1 MEEEN
6 FEVTTNDEVIEES
19 ITNDATI
26 TEEDIDSQA
35 DNDNLLKEIDSL
47 KENNAMEASTNEELV
62 NQIFRLE
69 KQINSLKEENSK
81 TKSNLM
87 WKVRKLEKDKVLV
100 ENEKIRFERELKS
113 LKSEVERFRSP
124 PLVLATITEILDESR
139 ITVKSST
146 GPSFLVNYSKFL
158 DKKLLVPG
166 SRVALNQQTFG
177 IVELLPSE
185 KDANVSGMEI
195 EEKPNVTYDTIG
207 GLEEQIVEVKE
218 TVELPLKEPELF
230 EKIGIDPPKGILL
243 YGPPGTG
250 KTLLA
255 KAAANET
262 NATFIKVVAS
272 EFVKKYIGEGARLVR
287 EVFELAKEKAPAII
301 FIDELDAV
309 AAKRLK
315 SSTSGDREVQRTL
328 MQLLAELD
336 GFESRGD
343 ISIIGATN
351 RPDILDSALL
361 RPGRFDRF
369 IEVPLP
375 NIEGRKEI
383 LKIYTENM
391 SLDKEADV
399 DLLATLT
406 EGLSGADLKAVCTEA
421 GMFAIREK
429 RDAVTVAD
437 FMDAV
442 DKIMDSDNDD
452 EFVKEAGV
460 MFG

>member
-1 MEEEN
+1 MIHMDDYNDLEN
-6 FEVTTNDEVIEES
+6 SSKEQLIQKVDFLQE
-19 ITNDATI
+19 
-26 TEEDIDSQA
+26 
-35 DNDNLLKEIDSL
+35 EIDIL
-47 KENNAMEASTNEELV
+47 REE
-62 NQIFRLE
+62 
-69 KQINSLKEENSK
+69 KSK
-81 TKSNLM
+81 AKSNLM
-87 WKVRKLEKDKVLV
+87 WKVRKLEKDKVLI
-100 ENEKIRFERELKS
+100 ENEKIRLEREVKS
-113 LKSEVERFRSP
+113 LRSEVDRFRSP
-124 PLVLATITEILDESR
+124 PLVLATITEVLDDHR
-139 ITVKSST
+139 MTVKSST

-158 DKKLLVPG
+158 DEKLLVPG

-177 IVELLPSE
+177 IVEVLPSE

-195 EEKPNVTYDTIG
+195 ETKPDISYDQIG
-207 GLEEQIVEVKE
+207 GLEEQIREVKE
-218 TVELPLKEPELF
+218 TVELPLTEPELF
-230 EKIGIDPPKGILL
+230 ERVGIEPPKGILL

-255 KAAANET
+255 KAVANET
-262 NATFIKVVAS
+262 NATFIKIVAS

-343 ISIIGATN
+343 IGIIGATN
-351 RPDILDSALL
+351 RPDILDPALL

-375 NIEGRKEI
+375 NEDGRREI
-383 LKIYTENM
+383 LKIHTKNM
-391 SLDKEADV
+391 SFEEKADV
-399 DLLATLT
+399 DVLASLT
-406 EGLSGADLKAVCTEA
+406 DGFSGADLKAVCTEA
-421 GMFAIREK
+421 GMFAIRAK
-429 RDAVTVAD
+429 RDKITVDD
-437 FMDAV
+437 FMKAV
-442 DKIMDSDNDD
+442 DKVMDKNKED
-452 EFVKEAGV
+452 EIFKSEAGM

>member
-1 MEEEN
+1 MIHMNDFNDLEN
-6 FEVTTNDEVIEES
+6 SSKEQLIQKVDFLQE
-19 ITNDATI
+19 
-26 TEEDIDSQA
+26 
-35 DNDNLLKEIDSL
+35 EIDIL
-47 KENNAMEASTNEELV
+47 REE
-62 NQIFRLE
+62 
-69 KQINSLKEENSK
+69 KSK
-81 TKSNLM
+81 AKSNLM
-87 WKVRKLEKDKVLV
+87 WKVRKLEKDKVLI
-100 ENEKIRFERELKS
+100 ENEKIRLEREVKS
-113 LKSEVERFRSP
+113 LRSEVDRFRSP
-124 PLVLATITEILDESR
+124 PLVLATITEVLDDHR
-139 ITVKSST
+139 MTVKSST

-158 DKKLLVPG
+158 DEKLLVPG

-177 IVELLPSE
+177 IVEVLPSE

-195 EEKPNVTYDTIG
+195 ETKPDITYEQIG
-207 GLEEQIVEVKE
+207 GLEEQIREVKE
-218 TVELPLKEPELF
+218 TVELPLTEPELF
-230 EKIGIDPPKGILL
+230 ERVGIEPPKGILL

-255 KAAANET
+255 KAVANET
-262 NATFIKVVAS
+262 NATFIKIVAS

-343 ISIIGATN
+343 IGIIGATN
-351 RPDILDSALL
+351 RPDILDPALL

-375 NIEGRKEI
+375 NEDGRREI
-383 LKIYTENM
+383 LKIHTKNM
-391 SLDKEADV
+391 SFDEEADV
-399 DLLATLT
+399 DLLADLT
-406 EGLSGADLKAVCTEA
+406 DGFSGADLKAVCTEA
-421 GMFAIREK
+421 GMFAIRDK
-429 RDAVTVAD
+429 RDKITVDD
-437 FMDAV
+437 FMKAV
-442 DKIMDSDNDD
+442 DKVMDKNKED
-452 EFVKEAGV
+452 EIFKSEAGM

>member
-1 MEEEN
+1 MEDNIDVEEN
-6 FEVTTNDEVIEES
+6 QILENNLENSSKKDL
-19 ITNDATI
+19 
-26 TEEDIDSQA
+26 ID
-35 DNDNLLKEIDSL
+35 EIDSMRD
-47 KENNAMEASTNEELV
+47 EIS
-62 NQIFRLE
+62 
-69 KQINSLKEENSK
+69 SLKDENAR

-87 WKVRKLEKDKVLV
+87 WKVRKLEKDKVLI
-100 ENEKIRFERELKS
+100 ENEKIRLEREAKS
-113 LKSEVERFRSP
+113 LRAEVERFRSP
-124 PLVLATITEILDESR
+124 PLVLATITEILDDNR
-139 ITVKSST
+139 MTVKSST
-146 GPSFLVNYSKFL
+146 GPSFLVKYSKFL
-158 DKKLLVPG
+158 DEKLLVPG

-177 IVELLPSE
+177 IVEILPSE
-185 KDANVSGMEI
+185 KEKNVSGMEI
-195 EEKPNVTYDTIG
+195 ETKPDVTYETIG
-207 GLEEQIVEVKE
+207 GLEDQIVEVKE

-255 KAAANET
+255 KAVANET
-262 NATFIKVVAS
+262 NATFIKIVAS

-343 ISIIGATN
+343 IGIIGATN
-351 RPDILDSALL
+351 RPDILDPALL

-375 NIEGRKEI
+375 NDEGRKEI
-383 LKIYTENM
+383 LKIHTEKM
-391 SLDKEADV
+391 ALDEEADLDV
-399 DLLATLT
+399 LSSLT

-429 RDAVTVAD
+429 RDKVTVAD

-442 DKIMDSDNDD
+442 DKVVDSNQDNFP
-452 EFVKEAGV
+452 EEAGV

>member
-1 MEEEN
+1 MIPMDNFDDLEN
-6 FEVTTNDEVIEES
+6 TSKEQL
-19 ITNDATI
+19 
-26 TEEDIDSQA
+26 IDTVE
-35 DNDNLLKEIDSL
+35 NLQNEIDL
-47 KENNAMEASTNEELV
+47 
-62 NQIFRLE
+62 
-69 KQINSLKEENSK
+69 LKEENSK
-81 TKSNLM
+81 ARSNLM
-87 WKVRKLEKDKVLV
+87 FKVRKLEKDKVLI
-100 ENEKIRFERELKS
+100 ENEKIRLEKDNKS
-113 LKSEVERFRSP
+113 LRSEIDRFRSP
-124 PLVLATITEILDESR
+124 PLVLATITEILDDNR
-139 ITVKSST
+139 MTVKSST

-158 DKKLLVPG
+158 DEKLLVPG

-177 IVELLPSE
+177 IVEVLPSE
-185 KDANVSGMEI
+185 KDVNVSGMEI
-195 EEKPNVTYDTIG
+195 ETKPNITYDKIG

-218 TVELPLKEPELF
+218 TVELPLTEPELF
-230 EKIGIDPPKGILL
+230 EKVGIEPPKGVLL

-255 KAAANET
+255 KAVANET

-343 ISIIGATN
+343 IGIIGATN
-351 RPDILDSALL
+351 RPDILDPALL

-375 NIEGRKEI
+375 NLEGRREI
-383 LKIYTENM
+383 LKIHTKNM
-391 SLDKEADV
+391 SFDEEADIDLLV
-399 DLLATLT
+399 DLTD
-406 EGLSGADLKAVCTEA
+406 GLSGADLKAVCTEA
-421 GMFAIREK
+421 GMFAIRNK
-429 RDAVTVAD
+429 RDKIAVAD

-442 DKIMDSDNDD
+442 DKVMSKNKED
-452 EFVKEAGV
+452 EMFNTEAGV

>member
-1 MEEEN
+1 MIHMNDFDDLEN
-6 FEVTTNDEVIEES
+6 SSKEQLIEQIES
-19 ITNDATI
+19 LQ
-26 TEEDIDSQA
+26 ED
-35 DNDNLLKEIDSL
+35 NNLLR
-47 KENNAMEASTNEELV
+47 EE
-62 NQIFRLE
+62 
-69 KQINSLKEENSK
+69 KSK
-81 TKSNLM
+81 AKSNLM
-87 WKVRKLEKDKVLV
+87 WKVRKLEKDKVLI
-100 ENEKIRFERELKS
+100 ENEKIRLEREVKS
-113 LKSEVERFRSP
+113 LRSEVDRFRSP
-124 PLVLATITEILDESR
+124 PLVLATITEVLDDYR
-139 ITVKSST
+139 MTVKSST

-158 DKKLLVPG
+158 DEKLLVPG

-177 IVELLPSE
+177 IVEVLPSE

-195 EEKPNVTYDTIG
+195 ETKPDITYDQIG
-207 GLEEQIVEVKE
+207 GLEEQIMEVKE
-218 TVELPLKEPELF
+218 TVELPLTEPELF
-230 EKIGIDPPKGILL
+230 EKVGIEPPKGILL

-255 KAAANET
+255 KAVANET
-262 NATFIKVVAS
+262 NATFIKIVAS

-343 ISIIGATN
+343 IGIIGATN
-351 RPDILDSALL
+351 RPDILDPALL

-375 NIEGRKEI
+375 NVDGRREI
-383 LKIYTENM
+383 LKIHTKNM
-391 SLDKEADV
+391 SLDEEVSIDS
-399 DLLATLT
+399 LAELT
-406 EGLSGADLKAVCTEA
+406 DELSGADLKAVCTEA
-421 GMFAIREK
+421 GMFAIRQE
-429 RDAVTVAD
+429 RDKITVDD
-437 FMDAV
+437 FMDAIEKV
-442 DKIMDSDNDD
+442 MNKNKED
-452 EFVKEAGV
+452 ELFNTEAGV

>member
-1 MEEEN
+1 
-6 FEVTTNDEVIEES
+6 
-19 ITNDATI
+19 
-26 TEEDIDSQA
+26 
-35 DNDNLLKEIDSL
+35 
-47 KENNAMEASTNEELV
+47 MEAE
-62 NQIFRLE
+62 
-69 KQINSLKEENSK
+69 INLIKEENSK
-81 TKSNLM
+81 NKSNLM
-87 WKVRKLEKDKVLV
+87 WKVRKLEKDKVLI
-100 ENEKIRFERELKS
+100 ENEKIRLEREAKS
-113 LKSEVERFRSP
+113 LRSEIERFRSP
-124 PLVLATITEILDESR
+124 PLVLATITEVLDDHR
-139 ITVKSST
+139 MTVKSST

-158 DKKLLVPG
+158 DEKLLVPG

-177 IVELLPSE
+177 IVEILPSE

-195 EEKPNVTYDTIG
+195 EAKPDITYDRIG
-207 GLEEQIVEVKE
+207 GLEDQIIEVKE

-230 EKIGIDPPKGILL
+230 EKIGIDPPKGVLL

-255 KAAANET
+255 KAVANET
-262 NATFIKVVAS
+262 NATFIKIVAS

-309 AAKRLK
+309 AAQRLK

-343 ISIIGATN
+343 IGIIGATN
-351 RPDILDSALL
+351 RPDILDPALL

-375 NIEGRKEI
+375 GDEGRKEI
-383 LKIYTENM
+383 LKIHTKGM
-391 SLDKEADV
+391 SLADDAEI
-399 DLLATLT
+399 DLLTELT
-406 EGLSGADLKAVCTEA
+406 NGLSGADLKAVCTEA
-421 GMFAIREK
+421 GMFAIRDK
-429 RDAVTVAD
+429 REEVTVAD

-442 DKIMDSDNDD
+442 DKISNAKNK
-452 EFVKEAGV
+452 EQYQQEAGV

>member
-1 MEEEN
+1 MDDFNDLEN
-6 FEVTTNDEVIEES
+6 SSKEQLIEKVDFLQE
-19 ITNDATI
+19 
-26 TEEDIDSQA
+26 
-35 DNDNLLKEIDSL
+35 EIDIL
-47 KENNAMEASTNEELV
+47 REE
-62 NQIFRLE
+62 
-69 KQINSLKEENSK
+69 KSK
-81 TKSNLM
+81 AKSNLM
-87 WKVRKLEKDKVLV
+87 WKVRKLEKDKVLI
-100 ENEKIRFERELKS
+100 ENEKIRLEREVKS
-113 LKSEVERFRSP
+113 LRSEVDRFRSP
-124 PLVLATITEILDESR
+124 PLVLATITEVLDDHR
-139 ITVKSST
+139 MTVKSST

-158 DKKLLVPG
+158 DEKLLVPG

-177 IVELLPSE
+177 IVEVLPSE

-195 EEKPNVTYDTIG
+195 ETKPDITYEQIG
-207 GLEEQIVEVKE
+207 GLEEQIREVKE
-218 TVELPLKEPELF
+218 TVELPLTEPELF
-230 EKIGIDPPKGILL
+230 ERVGIEPPKGILL

-255 KAAANET
+255 KAVANET
-262 NATFIKVVAS
+262 NATFIKIVAS

-343 ISIIGATN
+343 IGIIGATN
-351 RPDILDSALL
+351 RPDILDPALL

-375 NIEGRKEI
+375 NEDGRREI
-383 LKIYTENM
+383 LKIHTKNM
-391 SLDKEADV
+391 SFDEEADV
-399 DLLATLT
+399 DLLADLT
-406 EGLSGADLKAVCTEA
+406 DGFSGADLKAVCTEA
-421 GMFAIREK
+421 GMFSIRDK
-429 RDAVTVAD
+429 RDKITVDD
-437 FMDAV
+437 FMKAV
-442 DKIMDSDNDD
+442 DKVMDKNKED
-452 EFVKEAGV
+452 EIFKSEAGM

>member
-1 MEEEN
+1 MIHMDDFNDLEN
-6 FEVTTNDEVIEES
+6 SSKEQLIQKVDYLQE
-19 ITNDATI
+19 
-26 TEEDIDSQA
+26 
-35 DNDNLLKEIDSL
+35 EIDIL
-47 KENNAMEASTNEELV
+47 REE
-62 NQIFRLE
+62 
-69 KQINSLKEENSK
+69 KSK
-81 TKSNLM
+81 AKSNLM
-87 WKVRKLEKDKVLV
+87 WKVRKLEKDKVLI
-100 ENEKIRFERELKS
+100 ENEKIRLEREVKS
-113 LKSEVERFRSP
+113 LRSEVDRFRSP
-124 PLVLATITEILDESR
+124 PLVLATITEVLDDHR
-139 ITVKSST
+139 MTVKSST

-158 DKKLLVPG
+158 DEKLLVPG

-177 IVELLPSE
+177 IVEVLPSE

-195 EEKPNVTYDTIG
+195 ETKPDITYDKIG
-207 GLEEQIVEVKE
+207 GLEDQIIEVKE
-218 TVELPLKEPELF
+218 TVELPLTEPELF
-230 EKIGIDPPKGILL
+230 ERVGIEPPKGILL

-255 KAAANET
+255 KAVANET
-262 NATFIKVVAS
+262 NATFIKIVAS

-343 ISIIGATN
+343 IGIIGATN
-351 RPDILDSALL
+351 RPDILDPALL

-375 NIEGRKEI
+375 NEEGRREI
-383 LKIYTENM
+383 LKIHTKNM
-391 SLDKEADV
+391 SFDEEADV
-399 DLLATLT
+399 DLLADLT
-406 EGLSGADLKAVCTEA
+406 DGFSGADLKAVCTEA
-421 GMFAIREK
+421 GMFAIRAK
-429 RDAVTVAD
+429 RDKITVDD
-437 FMDAV
+437 FMKAV
-442 DKIMDSDNDD
+442 DKVMDKNKED
-452 EFVKEAGV
+452 EIFKSEAGM

>member
-1 MEEEN
+1 MDN
-6 FEVTTNDEVIEES
+6 FD
-19 ITNDATI
+19 D
-26 TEEDIDSQA
+26 
-35 DNDNLLKEIDSL
+35 L
-47 KENNAMEASTNEELV
+47 
-62 NQIFRLE
+62 
-69 KQINSLKEENSK
+69 ENSSK
-81 TKSNLM
+81 EQLIEKVEILQEEINYLREEKSKAKSNLM
-87 WKVRKLEKDKVLV
+87 WKVRKLEKDKVLI
-100 ENEKIRFERELKS
+100 ENEKIRLERETKS
-113 LKSEVERFRSP
+113 LRSEVDRFRSP
-124 PLVLATITEILDESR
+124 PLVLATITEVLDDNR
-139 ITVKSST
+139 MTVKSST
-146 GPSFLVNYSKFL
+146 GPSFLVNYS
-158 DKKLLVPG
+158 

-177 IVELLPSE
+177 IVEILPSE

-195 EEKPNVTYDTIG
+195 ETKPDITYEKIG
-207 GLEEQIVEVKE
+207 GLEEQIIEVKE
-218 TVELPLKEPELF
+218 TVELPLTEPELF
-230 EKIGIDPPKGILL
+230 EKVGIEPPKGILL

-255 KAAANET
+255 KAVANET
-262 NATFIKVVAS
+262 NATFIKIVAS

-343 ISIIGATN
+343 IGIIGATN
-351 RPDILDSALL
+351 RPDILDPALL

-375 NIEGRKEI
+375 NVDGRREI
-383 LKIYTENM
+383 LKIHTKNM
-391 SLDKEADV
+391 SLDDEVSIDSLADI
-399 DLLATLT
+399 T
-406 EGLSGADLKAVCTEA
+406 EDLSGADLKAVCTEA

-429 RDAVTVAD
+429 RDKITVAD
-437 FMDAV
+437 FMDAI
-442 DKIMDSDNDD
+442 DKVMSKSKED
-452 EFVKEAGV
+452 EMFKTEAGV

>member
-1 MEEEN
+1 MDNFDDLEN
-6 FEVTTNDEVIEES
+6 TSKEQL
-19 ITNDATI
+19 
-26 TEEDIDSQA
+26 IDTVE
-35 DNDNLLKEIDSL
+35 NLQNEIDL
-47 KENNAMEASTNEELV
+47 
-62 NQIFRLE
+62 
-69 KQINSLKEENSK
+69 LKEENSK
-81 TKSNLM
+81 ARSNLM
-87 WKVRKLEKDKVLV
+87 FKVRKLEKDKVLI
-100 ENEKIRFERELKS
+100 ENEKIRLEKDNKS
-113 LKSEVERFRSP
+113 LRSEIDRFRSP
-124 PLVLATITEILDESR
+124 PLVLATITEILDDNR
-139 ITVKSST
+139 MTVKSST

-158 DKKLLVPG
+158 DEKLLVPG

-177 IVELLPSE
+177 IVEVLPSE
-185 KDANVSGMEI
+185 KDVNVSGMEI
-195 EEKPNVTYDTIG
+195 ETKPDITFEKIG
-207 GLEEQIVEVKE
+207 GLEEQIREVKE
-218 TVELPLKEPELF
+218 TVELPLTEPELF
-230 EKIGIDPPKGILL
+230 EKIGIEPPKGVLL

-250 KTLLA
+250 KTLFA
-255 KAAANET
+255 KAVANET

-343 ISIIGATN
+343 IGIIGATN
-351 RPDILDSALL
+351 RPDILDPALL

-375 NIEGRKEI
+375 NLEGRREI
-383 LKIYTENM
+383 LKIHTKNM
-391 SLDKEADV
+391 SFDEEADIDLLV
-399 DLLATLT
+399 DLTD
-406 EGLSGADLKAVCTEA
+406 GLSGADLKAVCTEA
-421 GMFAIREK
+421 GMFAIRNK
-429 RDAVTVAD
+429 RDKIAVAD

-442 DKIMDSDNDD
+442 DKVMSKNKED
-452 EFVKEAGV
+452 EMFNTEAGV

>member
-1 MEEEN
+1 MNDFDDLEN
-6 FEVTTNDEVIEES
+6 SSKEQLIQKVDFLQE
-19 ITNDATI
+19 
-26 TEEDIDSQA
+26 
-35 DNDNLLKEIDSL
+35 EIDIL
-47 KENNAMEASTNEELV
+47 REE
-62 NQIFRLE
+62 
-69 KQINSLKEENSK
+69 KSK
-81 TKSNLM
+81 AKSNLM
-87 WKVRKLEKDKVLV
+87 WKVRKLEKDKVLI
-100 ENEKIRFERELKS
+100 ENEKIRLEREAKS
-113 LKSEVERFRSP
+113 LRSEVDRFRSP
-124 PLVLATITEILDESR
+124 PLVIATITEVLDDHR
-139 ITVKSST
+139 MTVKSST

-158 DKKLLVPG
+158 DEKLLVPG

-177 IVELLPSE
+177 IVEVLPSE

-195 EEKPNVTYDTIG
+195 ETKPDITYDKIG
-207 GLEEQIVEVKE
+207 GLEEQIREVKE
-218 TVELPLKEPELF
+218 TVELPLTEPELF
-230 EKIGIDPPKGILL
+230 EKVGIEPPKGILL

-255 KAAANET
+255 KAVANET
-262 NATFIKVVAS
+262 NATFIKIVAS

-343 ISIIGATN
+343 IGIIGATN
-351 RPDILDSALL
+351 RPDILDPALL

-375 NIEGRKEI
+375 NIDGRREI
-383 LKIYTENM
+383 LKIHTKNM
-391 SLDKEADV
+391 SLDDEADV
-399 DLLATLT
+399 DLLAELT
-406 EGLSGADLKAVCTEA
+406 DDLSGADLKAVCTEA

-429 RDAVTVAD
+429 RDKITVTD
-437 FMDAV
+437 FMDAI
-442 DKIMDSDNDD
+442 DKVMSKSKED
-452 EFVKEAGV
+452 ELFKTEAGV

>member
-1 MEEEN
+1 MDDFNDLEN
-6 FEVTTNDEVIEES
+6 SSKEQLIEK
-19 ITNDATI
+19 
-26 TEEDIDSQA
+26 IDFL
-35 DNDNLLKEIDSL
+35 NEEIDSL
-47 KENNAMEASTNEELV
+47 REE
-62 NQIFRLE
+62 
-69 KQINSLKEENSK
+69 KSK
-81 TKSNLM
+81 AKSNLM
-87 WKVRKLEKDKVLV
+87 WKVRKLEKDKVLI
-100 ENEKIRFERELKS
+100 ENEKIRLEREVKS
-113 LKSEVERFRSP
+113 LRSEVDRFRSP
-124 PLVLATITEILDESR
+124 PLVLATITEVLDDHR
-139 ITVKSST
+139 MTVKSST

-158 DKKLLVPG
+158 DEKLLVAG

-177 IVELLPSE
+177 IVEVLPSE

-195 EEKPNVTYDTIG
+195 ETKPDITYEKIG
-207 GLEEQIVEVKE
+207 GLEDQIIEVKE
-218 TVELPLKEPELF
+218 TVELPLTEPELF
-230 EKIGIDPPKGILL
+230 ERVGIEPPKGILL

-255 KAAANET
+255 KAVANET
-262 NATFIKVVAS
+262 NATFIKIVAS

-343 ISIIGATN
+343 IGIIGATN
-351 RPDILDSALL
+351 RPDILDPALL

-375 NIEGRKEI
+375 NEDGRREI
-383 LKIYTENM
+383 LKIHTKNM
-391 SLDKEADV
+391 SFDEEADV
-399 DLLATLT
+399 DLLANLT
-406 EGLSGADLKAVCTEA
+406 DGFSGADLKAVCTEA
-421 GMFAIREK
+421 GMFAIRAK
-429 RDAVTVAD
+429 RDKITVDD
-437 FMDAV
+437 FMKAV
-442 DKIMDSDNDD
+442 DKVMDKNKED
-452 EFVKEAGV
+452 ELFKSEAGM

>member
-1 MEEEN
+1 MIPMDNFDDLEN
-6 FEVTTNDEVIEES
+6 TSKEQL
-19 ITNDATI
+19 
-26 TEEDIDSQA
+26 IDTVE
-35 DNDNLLKEIDSL
+35 NLQNEIDL
-47 KENNAMEASTNEELV
+47 
-62 NQIFRLE
+62 
-69 KQINSLKEENSK
+69 LKEENSK
-81 TKSNLM
+81 ARSNLM
-87 WKVRKLEKDKVLV
+87 FKVRKLEKDKVLI
-100 ENEKIRFERELKS
+100 ENEKIRLEKDNKS
-113 LKSEVERFRSP
+113 LRSEIDRFRSP
-124 PLVLATITEILDESR
+124 PLVLATITEILDDNR
-139 ITVKSST
+139 MTVKSST

-158 DKKLLVPG
+158 DEKLLVPG

-177 IVELLPSE
+177 IVEVLPSE
-185 KDANVSGMEI
+185 KDVNVSGMEI
-195 EEKPNVTYDTIG
+195 ETKPDITFEKIG
-207 GLEEQIVEVKE
+207 GLEEQIREVKE
-218 TVELPLKEPELF
+218 TVELPLTEPELF
-230 EKIGIDPPKGILL
+230 EKIGIEPPKGVLL

-255 KAAANET
+255 KAVANET

-287 EVFELAKEKAPAII
+287 EVFEIAKEKAPAII

-343 ISIIGATN
+343 IGIIGATN
-351 RPDILDSALL
+351 RPDILDPALL

-375 NIEGRKEI
+375 NLEGRREI
-383 LKIYTENM
+383 LKIHTKNM
-391 SLDKEADV
+391 SFDEEADIDLLV
-399 DLLATLT
+399 DLTD
-406 EGLSGADLKAVCTEA
+406 GLSGADLKAVCTEA
-421 GMFAIREK
+421 GMFAIRNK
-429 RDAVTVAD
+429 RDKIAVAD

-442 DKIMDSDNDD
+442 DKVMSKNKED
-452 EFVKEAGV
+452 EMFNTEAGV

>member
-1 MEEEN
+1 MDDFNDLEN
-6 FEVTTNDEVIEES
+6 SSKDELIKKVDNLQDEV
-19 ITNDATI
+19 
-26 TEEDIDSQA
+26 
-35 DNDNLLKEIDSL
+35 DSL
-47 KENNAMEASTNEELV
+47 REE
-62 NQIFRLE
+62 
-69 KQINSLKEENSK
+69 KSK
-81 TKSNLM
+81 AKSNLM
-87 WKVRKLEKDKVLV
+87 WKVRKLEKDKVLI
-100 ENEKIRFERELKS
+100 ENEKIRLEREVKS
-113 LKSEVERFRSP
+113 LRSEVDRFRSP
-124 PLVLATITEILDESR
+124 PLVLATITEVLDDHR
-139 ITVKSST
+139 MTVKSST

-158 DKKLLVPG
+158 DEKLLVPG

-177 IVELLPSE
+177 IVEILPSE

-195 EEKPNVTYDTIG
+195 DAKPDITYDQIG
-207 GLEEQIVEVKE
+207 GLEEQIIEVKE
-218 TVELPLKEPELF
+218 TVELPLTEPELF
-230 EKIGIDPPKGILL
+230 EKVGIEPPKGILL

-255 KAAANET
+255 KAVANET

-343 ISIIGATN
+343 IGIIGATN
-351 RPDILDSALL
+351 RPDILDPALL

-375 NIEGRKEI
+375 NEDGRREI
-383 LKIYTENM
+383 LKIHTRNM
-391 SLDKEADV
+391 SFDEEADV
-399 DLLATLT
+399 DLLADLT
-406 EGLSGADLKAVCTEA
+406 DGLSGADLKAVCTEA
-421 GMFAIREK
+421 GMFAIRSK
-429 RDAVTVAD
+429 RDKITVDD
-437 FMDAV
+437 FMKAV
-442 DKIMDSDNDD
+442 DKVMDKTKED
-452 EFVKEAGV
+452 ELFKTEAGV